1 MPAVNTPTSSIPE
14 LKQNRNR
21 TLVGSTGL
29 IEEEDEEEEV
39 VDVRFADVDEDEEEE
54 EGEEEEEEEDC
65 NSCDCDRTLAD
76 AFKEGVV
83 EGVDVIPPI
92 PPPIPPPDV
101 LLVSSPMDGPLLGD
115 DGCATC
121 ALGSSS
127 QS

>member
-39 VDVRFADVDEDEEEE
+39 VDVRFADVDEDEDEE
-54 EGEEEEEEEDC
+54 EGEEEEEDC
-65 NSCDCDRTLAD
+65 NSCDCDRRLAD

-83 EGVDVIPPI
+83 EGVDVTPP

>member
-1 MPAVNTPTSSIPE
+1 MNTPTSSIPE

-39 VDVRFADVDEDEEEE
+39 VDVRFADVDEDDEEEE
-54 EGEEEEEEEDC
+54 EGEEEEEDC

-83 EGVDVIPPI
+83 EGVDVIS
-92 PPPIPPPDV
+92 PPPPPPDV

>member
-1 MPAVNTPTSSIPE
+1 MPAVYTPTSSIPE
-14 LKQNRNR
+14 LKQNRKR

-29 IEEEDEEEEV
+29 IEV
-39 VDVRFADVDEDEEEE
+39 
-54 EGEEEEEEEDC
+54 EEEEEEEEEVVGVRFADANEGEEEEREEEEDC
-65 NSCDCDRTLAD
+65 NNCDCDGTRADD
-76 AFKEGVV
+76 AFKEVVVV
-83 EGVDVIPPI
+83 EGVDVIPP
-92 PPPIPPPDV
+92 PIPPMPEV